1 MPMRREVELKGPR
14 ASADLNIARCSADR
28 ASPPNRLHFKPELWG
43 RRPRENG
50 KKYIMLKSTAAPVP
64 AVGFAIVAFQ
74 RAILD
79 GLVVNA
85 NPLAIHVHLD
95 ATVDDA
101 PRRGAAIGAVA
112 AELAMSS

>member
-1 MPMRREVELKGPR
+1 M
-14 ASADLNIARCSADR
+14 
-28 ASPPNRLHFKPELWG
+28 
-43 RRPRENG
+43 
-50 KKYIMLKSTAAPVP
+50 P
-64 AVGFAIVAFQ
+64 AVGLAIVAVE

-95 ATVDDA
+95 ATVNDA

-112 AELAMSS
+112 AELAMSPYEIAVDVMRLNWPRSEC

>member
-1 MPMRREVELKGPR
+1 
-14 ASADLNIARCSADR
+14 
-28 ASPPNRLHFKPELWG
+28 
-43 RRPRENG
+43 
-50 KKYIMLKSTAAPVP
+50 VP
-64 AVGFAIVAFQ
+64 AVGLAIVAVE

-95 ATVDDA
+95 ATVNDA

-112 AELAMSS
+112 AELAMSSYEIAIDVVGLNRPRSER

>member
-1 MPMRREVELKGPR
+1 MP
-14 ASADLNIARCSADR
+14 AIAA
-28 ASPPNRLHFKPELWG
+28 
-43 RRPRENG
+43 
-50 KKYIMLKSTAAPVP
+50 
-64 AVGFAIVAFQ
+64 AIVAFQ

-79 GLVVNA
+79 GVVVNA

-112 AELAMSS
+112 AKLAMSSYEIAVDVMGLNRPRSEC